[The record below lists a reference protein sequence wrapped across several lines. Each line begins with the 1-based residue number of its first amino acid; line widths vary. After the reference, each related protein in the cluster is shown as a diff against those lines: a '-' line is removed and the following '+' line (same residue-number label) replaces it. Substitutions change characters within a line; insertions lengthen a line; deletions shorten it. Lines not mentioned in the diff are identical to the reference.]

1 MATKPKPTPDP
12 DPPEPDDDIASEV
25 MTPTNAPNYKPGDA
39 KPPAGANNL
48 TFGQKAVG
56 VTFNP
61 SGNPDVDE
69 LKRRFALIIDQC
81 HLRRQSLMAGSDA
94 HRLWSIAITEAQGAQ
109 MWAVK
114 AATWKD

>member
-1 MATKPKPTPDP
+1 MATKTKPSPDP
-12 DPPEPDDDIASEV
+12 GAPEPDEDDIASA
-25 MTPTNAPNYKPGDA
+25 PKNAPNYKPGET

-56 VTFNP
+56 LTFNP
-61 SGNPDVDE
+61 SNDPDVDE

-81 HLRRQSLMAGSDA
+81 HMRRQSLMAGSDA

-109 MWAVK
+109 MWAVT

>member
-12 DPPEPDDDIASEV
+12 DPPEPDEDDIASERAN
-25 MTPTNAPNYKPGDA
+25 PPNYRPGET

-56 VTFNP
+56 VSFNP
-61 SGNPDVDE
+61 SNDPDVDE

-81 HLRRQSLMAGSDA
+81 HMKRQSLMAGSDA

>member
-1 MATKPKPTPDP
+1 MATKTRPTPDP
-12 DPPEPDDDIASEV
+12 GAPEPDEDDIASA
-25 MTPTNAPNYKPGDA
+25 PKNPPNYKPGET

-61 SGNPDVDE
+61 SNDPDVDE

-81 HLRRQSLMAGSDA
+81 HMRRQSLMAGSDA
-94 HRLWSIAITEAQGAQ
+94 HRLWSIAITETQGAQ